1 MKYLISA
8 LTIVFFLTIVVFS
21 QAQEKQTVKKETKVE
36 KVEKKDACCSTE
48 KSEAKVEKKESC
60 DTKDKASK
68 DHSHDAEKDQVKSDD
83 CCKTDKTNSSKS
95 KESKN

>member
-1 MKYLISA
+1 MKYLIN
-8 LTIVFFLTIVVFS
+8 LLVLVFFFTAVITL
-21 QAQEKQTVKKETKVE
+21 QAQEKQTLKKETKVE

-60 DTKDKASK
+60 DSKSKASHNET
-68 DHSHDAEKDQVKSDD
+68 DSESDD
-83 CCKTDKTNSSKS
+83 CCKTDKTKSSKS

>member
-8 LTIVFFLTIVVFS
+8 LTIVFFLTIAVFT
-21 QAQEKQTVKKETKVE
+21 QAQEKQTAKKETRVE

-60 DTKDKASK
+60 DSKSKASQNGNES
-68 DHSHDAEKDQVKSDD
+68 DSDD
-83 CCKTDKTNSSKS
+83 CCKTDKTKSSKS
-95 KESKN
+95 KENKN

>member
-1 MKYLISA
+1 MKYLIST
-8 LTIVFFLTIVVFS
+8 LTIVFFLTIAVYT

-60 DTKDKASK
+60 DSKSKASRNETE
-68 DHSHDAEKDQVKSDD
+68 SESDD
-83 CCKTDKTNSSKS
+83 CCKTDKTKSSKS
-95 KESKN
+95 NEHKH